1 VPPEVVQTAA
11 PPSPHVEVL
20 EQVEAAAFEHTEVK
34 EIQKPKKKQS
44 GFLGAK
50 KSK

>member
-1 VPPEVVQTAA
+1 VPPEVERTAA
-11 PPSPHVEVL
+11 QSSPHAEVF

-34 EIQKPKKKQS
+34 ETKKPKKKQS

-50 KSK
+50 KGK